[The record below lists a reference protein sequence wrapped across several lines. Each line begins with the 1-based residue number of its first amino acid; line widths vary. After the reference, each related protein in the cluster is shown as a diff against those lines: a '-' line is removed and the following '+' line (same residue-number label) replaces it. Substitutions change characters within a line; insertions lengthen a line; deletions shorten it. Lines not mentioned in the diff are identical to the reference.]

1 MTAWTFLIVPKR
13 SPLQIN
19 FLQPSYLKGDAMR
32 IIAIDASRRYGRVAR
47 SVEAAAS
54 AAESV
59 GATVDRVRLC
69 DLDIRTCTNCH
80 LCYATG
86 VCKIEDDLPHLAFR
100 ISEAQAIIFGIPARS
115 IHANEATRAV
125 LDRLSGYF
133 SDAGQMH
140 LPGLGQRDI
149 PCTPAAKRVKRAVII
164 TACRTPEPFASFF
177 GHTVGPIKKLRAALD
192 QSGIRTIG
200 SLALT
205 RGWQDQKRPDLEHG
219 QASSL
224 GRILAGKI

>member
-1 MTAWTFLIVPKR
+1 MD
-13 SPLQIN
+13 
-19 FLQPSYLKGDAMR
+19 FLQPSYLGGDVMK
-32 IIAIDASRRYGRVAR
+32 IIAIDASRRYGRIAR
-47 SVEAAAS
+47 SVEVAAS

-59 GATVDRVRLC
+59 GAMVDRVRLC
-69 DLDIRTCTNCH
+69 DLAIRTCTNCH
-80 LCYATG
+80 LCQATG
-86 VCKIEDDLPHLAFR
+86 VCKIKDDLPYLAFR
-100 ISEAQAIIFGIPARS
+100 ISEAQAIIFGIPVRS
-115 IHANEATRAV
+115 IHANETTRAV

-149 PCTPAAKRVKRAVII
+149 PCTPAARRVKRAIII
-164 TACRTPEPFASFF
+164 TACQTPEPFASFF
-177 GHTVGPIKKLRAALD
+177 GYTLGPIKKLRAALD

-205 RGWQDQKRPDLEHG
+205 KGWQDPKRPDLEQG